1 MMSWVCADVVARFSS
16 EVGMTMEQRKRWPHK
31 PLSEAILSIALL
43 TGAVGSQAL
52 SFQFGEDREWQLDW
66 DTNVAYTAQMRVAK
80 RDDNQFRYRDT
91 GDLEADSRAW
101 AVLINANDGDNNF
114 DRGDLVQNKVS
125 AVTEVDLSW
134 RTLGLF
140 ARARTYYDE
149 VYDQDTALS
158 QQNYLTYNNN
168 TKFPNG
174 DAYFRQFPDGTVDEH
189 RDRLE
194 MLDYFLYASGEAF
207 GDHLYS
213 IRLGSQVINWGEA
226 TFTQG
231 INGLQNRADLI
242 ARNTPGVEVKEI
254 LLPTGA
260 VYGQIDLTMDL
271 TFEAYYQY
279 EWKKTELNGVGS
291 YFSDRDFLGP
301 GARNFLIPIGS
312 NPDNITAVP
321 RTADD
326 SASASGQWGAALH
339 WIVLGDTDIGLY
351 YISAHSKA
359 PAYQIN
365 YPASGSPLPESYTI
379 VYFEDIQGYAASFT
393 TVLGI
398 TNVQGEVSFKTGMPV
413 VLENGDPVEG
423 DLASYQIGGS
433 YVFEPNVL
441 WDDANLTFELAGAYL
456 TSHDSGEL
464 LYDDNGTVINLRLE
478 LAYLNLMPGLDLK
491 VPIFFRRGMD
501 GNILESE
508 MVEDSSAV
516 NIEFQFIYLNNFT
529 TKIGYS
535 NFFDGGENTY
545 INDRDNISL
554 NISYSF

>member
-1 MMSWVCADVVARFSS
+1 MKQHKPRQHKQLVVA
-16 EVGMTMEQRKRWPHK
+16 
-31 PLSEAILSIALL
+31 LSAASLL
-43 TGAVGSQAL
+43 TGAAASQAL

-66 DTNVAYTAQMRVAK
+66 DTNVAYTAQWRVAK
-80 RDDNQFRYRDT
+80 RDDDQFRYKDT
-91 GDLEADSRAW
+91 GNVEADSRAY
-101 AVLINANDGDNNF
+101 AVLVNANDGDNNF
-114 DRGDLVQNKVS
+114 DRGDLVQNKIS
-125 AVTEVDLSW
+125 AVTEMDLSW
-134 RTLGLF
+134 REFGLF
-140 ARARTYYDE
+140 ARGRTYYDE
-149 VYDQDTALS
+149 VYDQDTDLS
-158 QQNYLTYNNN
+158 SQNYLTYNNN

-174 DAYFRQFPDGTVDEH
+174 DAYFRQFPESTVDEH

-194 MLDYFLYASGEAF
+194 MLDYFLYASGEVF
-207 GDHLYS
+207 DDHLYS
-213 IRLGSQVINWGEA
+213 VRFGSQVINWGEA

-242 ARNTPGVEVKEI
+242 ARNTPGVEVKQI

-260 VYGQIDLTMDL
+260 IYGQVDLVTDL

-301 GARNFLIPIGS
+301 GARNFLIPIGA
-312 NPDNITAVP
+312 DAQNISAIP
-321 RTADD
+321 RAADD
-326 SASASGQWGAALH
+326 SASDNGQWGAALH
-339 WIVLGDTDIGLY
+339 WIVLGDTDLGLY
-351 YISAHSKA
+351 YINAHSKA

-365 YPASGSPLPESYTI
+365 YPANGSPLPESYTI

-393 TVLGI
+393 TVLAE
-398 TNVQGEVSFKTGMPV
+398 TNIQGEVSYKTGMPV
-413 VLENGDPVEG
+413 VLESGDPVEG

-433 YVFEPNVL
+433 YVFEPNAL

-478 LAYLNLMPGLDLK
+478 LSYLNVMPGLDLK
-491 VPIFFRRGMD
+491 VPIFFRRGLD

-516 NIEFQFIYLNNFT
+516 NVEFQFIYLNNFT
-529 TKIGYS
+529 AKIGYS

-545 INDRDNISL
+545 INDRDNVSF
-554 NISYSF
+554 NVSYSF